1 MNFYPLVLTIA
12 AYVDSNSEDSD
23 SDMSDVGEL
32 DSDLENEKQL
42 RYDRNVYREDM
53 KVLKKEMRADLA
65 AGEKR
70 NKAPDQGLK
79 LEFVHG

>member
-65 AGEKR
+65 AGEKT
-70 NKAPDQGLK
+70 KQGSRS
-79 LEFVHG
+79 GS